1 MKFKKF
7 LAGLLALATAALNAS
22 VPITAEEAEKTD
34 APTKPQAVIA
44 ENSKTED
51 PDNKE
56 GSEEEVEVARDGDPG
71 SDGLIVYDPEYEL
84 FRDQNGN
91 VVEPI
96 DHHPMM
102 KDYTGVTFPSQY
114 DTRTIFADKGITFP
128 EIKNQNPTGSC
139 WAHAALAASEIN
151 GILKGVVS
159 PSNCNFSEAHLN
171 YFSIVS
177 DNDPSSDLYGDTV
190 SKLKGISSF
199 SDYYQ
204 IYNNGGNQMMAS
216 IVLARGSGPVFEP
229 SEWDIGYAEDGSYV
243 ILDNSGSYPV
253 IFDTV
258 PSSEIYPNYSLGYYC
273 YKKDGK
279 EIVLNGNPY
288 RRERNT
294 KNDLYFT
301 PIEEQYRYQNDFTL
315 LNTENYAYDY
325 DSSDLSTVN
334 NVKEAI
340 MENGGL
346 TISYYANTNS
356 GMVSSKNGYYFP
368 MEAFIASYSN
378 ITSSTSKS
386 DLPTNHAVT
395 VIGWDDSY
403 SKDNFYCD
411 NSTYK
416 IVNTTFNAAD
426 LRPKKDGAWLCRNSW
441 GENFGDGGYFYMSY
455 EEPEL
460 RNIYS
465 YELGSADTYGDKI
478 YQNFGVSS
486 GSYYRYNSGYSIAN
500 IFTAE
505 ADEEI
510 SAVSFYAYDNNVD
523 YTVSVYTGVSAS
535 APMSGTLAAKLSGT
549 LEHGGYHTLDL
560 PSSVSIGKGEKFSV
574 VLNTSDTALII
585 DTYNKGSG
593 NSFRAATQ
601 KPTSSSSFY
610 DTYSGGY
617 NVCLKAHTAS
627 SSSSSFDAP
636 KNVTAKAGD
645 GKVTL
650 SWDAVKDAM
659 YYTVYCY
666 TSKTATKADSSD
678 ITFDT
683 TLTFSPLDNN
693 TTYYF
698 RVTAMNN
705 SFEESPM
712 SDWVSATPCVKPDAP
727 QNLSSLVGD
736 TRAVLFWDPVE
747 NAESYNV
754 YCYDESSDSYY
765 LVDNTTDTYMI
776 LIQMSNDY
784 EYKLVVTA
792 VVGGMESDHSEPE
805 YITASSGKDFV
816 LPPSNIRCVP
826 GNGYVKLSW
835 ENMKGVDYYN
845 VYYGTTSLETM
856 SSLAGTTET
865 NSFKVSGLTNDKKY
879 YFWISAHYVT
889 DETSVRSSYVVATPT
904 AATSLSFTEQP
915 TDVTVIGGTKFELTA
930 SARAKSMEW
939 QYNNGSGW
947 KKLSSGLSVN
957 VSNGIMT
964 STAKV
969 SSSLAYKNCTFRC
982 VASDSSG
989 NSVTSNTVKLNFY
1002 SESNVTVSMVT
1013 ALDSTDLVNYVNY
1026 FTELNSGNF
1035 ELTAAQLKAIELV
1048 LAADYAA

>member
-7 LAGLLALATAALNAS
+7 LAGLLALATATLNTS
-22 VPITAEEAEKTD
+22 VPITAEEAEKSVI
-34 APTKPQAVIA
+34 PTKPQAVIT
-44 ENSKTED
+44 ENSNTEGSE
-51 PDNKE
+51 NKE
-56 GSEEEVEVARDGDPG
+56 ESENAEEEVEVARDGDPG
-71 SDGLIVYDPEYEL
+71 SDGMFFYDPEYEL
-84 FRDQNGN
+84 FRDLNGN

-102 KDYTGVTFPSQY
+102 KDYAGVSIPSQY
-114 DTRTIFADKGITFP
+114 DSRTVFADKGYAFP

-177 DNDPSSDLYGDTV
+177 DKDPNSDLYGDTLYDFNEP
-190 SKLKGISSF
+190 STY

-204 IYNNGGNQMMAS
+204 IYNNGGNQIMAAT
-216 IVLARGSGPVFEP
+216 VLSRGTGPAFEL
-229 SEWDIGYAEDGSYV
+229 SEWDIGYAEDSSYV
-243 ILDNSGSYPV
+243 ILDTSGDYPV
-253 IFDTV
+253 IYDTV
-258 PSSEIYPNYSLGYYC
+258 QSSEFYIHSTGYYC
-273 YKKDGK
+273 YEKDGTV
-279 EIVLNGNPY
+279 IVLNGNPY
-288 RRERNT
+288 RRARNT

-346 TISYYANTNS
+346 TISYNAN
-356 GMVSSKNGYYFP
+356 GDISSEDGYYYP
-368 MEAFIASYSN
+368 MEAFIATYSG

-386 DLPTNHAVT
+386 SLPTNHAVT

-411 NSTYK
+411 SSTYK

-426 LRPKKDGAWLCRNSW
+426 LRPKNDGAWLCRNSW

-460 RNIYS
+460 RGIYS
-465 YELGSADTYGDKI
+465 YELTSADTYGDKI
-478 YQNFGVSS
+478 YQNFGVYSNL
-486 GSYYRYNSGYSIAN
+486 GYTYNNGYSIAN

-510 SAVSFYAYDNNVD
+510 PAVSFFSYDNNVD

-535 APMSGTLAAKLSGT
+535 APMSGTLAATISGT
-549 LEHGGYHTLDL
+549 IEHGGYHTIDL
-560 PSSVSIGKGEKFSV
+560 PSSVSVGNGEKFSV
-574 VLNTSDTALII
+574 VLNTSDTKLLT

-593 NSFRAATQ
+593 ISFRSGT
-601 KPTSSSSFY
+601 KSPSSSSYFY
-610 DTYSGGY
+610 DTYSYGF

-627 SSSSSFDAP
+627 SSSSFDAP
-636 KNVTAKAGD
+636 KNVKAEAGD
-645 GKVTL
+645 GEVTL

-666 TSKTATKADSSD
+666 TSKTATQADSSD

-683 TLTFSPLDNN
+683 THTFSFLDNN

-727 QNLSSLVGD
+727 QNLSSLAGD
-736 TRAVLFWDPVE
+736 TRAILFWDPVE

-792 VVGGMESDHSEPE
+792 VANEIESDHSEPE
-805 YITASSGKDFV
+805 YITASADKDFV
-816 LPPSNIRCVP
+816 LPPSNIKTVP

-845 VYYGTTSLETM
+845 VYYGTSSLETM

-865 NSFKVSGLTNDKKY
+865 NSLKVSGLTNDKKY

-889 DETSVRSSYVVATPT
+889 DETSARSSYVAATPT

-930 SARAKSMEW
+930 SAKASSMEW
-939 QYNNGSGW
+939 QYNDGTGW
-947 KKLSSGLSVN
+947 QTLPSSCSIHY
-957 VSNGIMT
+957 SDGIM
-964 STAKV
+964 SYTAKV
-969 SSSLAYKNCTFRC
+969 SSSLAYKDCTFRC

-989 NSVTSNTVKLNFY
+989 NSLASNTVKLNFY
-1002 SESNVTVSMVT
+1002 SESSVTVSMVT
-1013 ALDSTDLVNYVNY
+1013 ALDSADLVNYVNY
-1026 FTELNSGNF
+1026 FTTLNSGNF

>member
-7 LAGLLALATAALNAS
+7 LAGLLALSTAALNVS
-22 VPITAEEAEKTD
+22 VPITAEETEKTD
-34 APTKPQAVIA
+34 SPTKPQALIA
-44 ENSKTED
+44 ENSKTEE
-51 PDNKE
+51 PENN
-56 GSEEEVEVARDGDPG
+56 EETEENVDVAREGDPG
-71 SDGLIVYDPEYEL
+71 SDGLVVYDPEYKL

-102 KDYTGVTFPSQY
+102 KDYAGVTFPSQY
-114 DTRTIFADKGITFP
+114 DTRTVFADKGYAFP

-171 YFSIVS
+171 YFSIIS
-177 DNDPSSDLYGDTV
+177 DKDTSSDLYGDTV
-190 SKLKGISSF
+190 YDLEGITSF
-199 SDYYQ
+199 NDYYQ
-204 IYNNGGNQMMAS
+204 IYNRGGNQIMAS

-253 IFDTV
+253 IYDTV
-258 PSSEIYPNYSLGYYC
+258 PSSAIYPNYSLGYYC

-279 EIVLNGNPY
+279 EIVLNGKPY
-288 RRERNT
+288 SRSRNT

-301 PIEEQYRYQNDFTL
+301 PIDEQYRYENDFTL
-315 LNTENYAYDY
+315 LNTYNYFYDY
-325 DSSDLSTVN
+325 DSSDLSSVN

-346 TISYYANTNS
+346 TISYYANINS
-356 GMVSSKNGYYFP
+356 GMVSSKGGYYYP
-368 MEAFIASYSN
+368 MKAFMAEYSD

-386 DLPTNHAVT
+386 ELPTNHTVT
-395 VIGWDDSY
+395 IIGWDDSY

-411 NSTYK
+411 NSTYT

-426 LRPKKDGAWLCRNSW
+426 LRPQKDGAWLCRNSW
-441 GENFGDGGYFYMSY
+441 GENYGDGGYFYMSY

-460 RNIYS
+460 GEIYS
-465 YELGSADTYGDKI
+465 YELAPANTYGDKI

-486 GSYYRYNSGYSIAN
+486 NMFYRCNSGYSIAN

-510 SAVSFYAYDNNVD
+510 SAVSFFAYDNNVD
-523 YTVSVYTGVSAS
+523 YTVSVYTGVSAKS
-535 APMSGTLAAKLSGT
+535 PMSGTLAAKLSGT
-549 LEHGGYHTLDL
+549 IEHGGYHTIDL
-560 PSSVSIGKGEKFSV
+560 PSSVSVGKGKKFSV
-574 VLNTSDTALII
+574 VLNTNDTALII

-601 KPTSSSSFY
+601 NPTSSSSFY

-627 SSSSSFDAP
+627 SSSSFGAP
-636 KNVTAKAGD
+636 KNVKAKAGN
-645 GKVTL
+645 GEVTI
-650 SWDAVKDAM
+650 SWDPVENVKF
-659 YYTVYCY
+659 YVVYRY
-666 TSKTATKADSSD
+666 SSKTATKSD
-678 ITFDT
+678 AHIITLET
-683 TLTFSPLDNN
+683 THTFSSLENN

-698 RVTAMNN
+698 RVTAMNDN
-705 SFEESPM
+705 LEESPM
-712 SDWVSATPCVKPDAP
+712 SDWVSATPCEKPDAP
-727 QNLSSLVGD
+727 QNLSSLAGD
-736 TRAVLFWDPVE
+736 TRAVLFWDAVE

-754 YCYDESSDSYY
+754 YYYDGSINGYDIIA
-765 LVDNTTDTYMI
+765 NTTETYMI
-776 LIQMSNDY
+776 LINMANDY
-784 EYKLVVTA
+784 EYNFVVTA
-792 VVGGMESDHSEPE
+792 VANEIESDYSEPE

-816 LPPSNIRCVP
+816 QPPSNIKTVP
-826 GNGYVKLSW
+826 GNGFVKLSW
-835 ENMKGVDYYN
+835 ENMKGVVYYN
-845 VYYGTTSLETM
+845 VYYGT
-856 SSLAGTTET
+856 SSIGTNSVLAGTTEA
-865 NSFKVSGLTNDKKY
+865 NSVTVSGLTNEKKY
-879 YFWISAHYVT
+879 YFWISAYYLT
-889 DETSVRSSYVVATPT
+889 DETSAKSSYVTATPT

-930 SARAKSMEW
+930 SAKASSMKW
-939 QYNNGSGW
+939 QYNDGTGW
-947 KKLSSGLSVN
+947 QELSSAS
-957 VSNGIMT
+957 SIHYSDGIM
-964 STAKV
+964 SYTAKV

-1002 SESNVTVSMVT
+1002 SESSVTVSMVT